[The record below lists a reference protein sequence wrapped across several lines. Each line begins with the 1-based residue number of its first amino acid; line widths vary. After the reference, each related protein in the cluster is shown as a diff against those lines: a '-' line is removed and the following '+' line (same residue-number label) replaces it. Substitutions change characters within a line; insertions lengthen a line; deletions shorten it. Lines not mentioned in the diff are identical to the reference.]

1 MHFQKLRLSGFKS
14 FVEPVEF
21 RIEAGLTGVV
31 GPNGCGKSNLLE
43 ALRWVMGANSAKA
56 MRADGMDDVI
66 FGGSGARPARN
77 HAEVSLQIDNADRTA
92 PPRFNDNAV
101 LEVTRRITRGSG
113 SVYRING
120 TETRAKDVQLLFA
133 DASTGANSPSLVR
146 QGQISELIGAKP
158 SNRRRILE
166 EAAGVSGLHA
176 RRHEA
181 SLRLN
186 AAEANLARLDDVAQE
201 IEGGLN
207 RLKRDARQADKY
219 KRLSAEIRT
228 LQGAALYAR
237 WAEAR
242 TALTA
247 AEREQALAAQAVELT
262 ARAAAEASEA
272 ALTAAHA
279 LEPLRQE
286 TLVAAAVLQR
296 LAVERDRLERDAEQ
310 AQAQA
315 ARLTADLQRN
325 ADDQAR
331 EGQMASDAGAAL
343 ERLALDLA
351 EVERAI
357 ASAPTRL
364 PSLEKTHAAAR
375 AERAAAEAQ
384 MERIAGEAAAQA
396 ARRQAVQAAARA
408 TKDQAER
415 AHAAAMTRAAE
426 AKLRRD
432 RTQQA
437 ITAARTERASLPDVG
452 PDAARAQHALADA
465 SAALAAAREALE
477 QAEADR
483 TAALAAEVA
492 ARDAARRLDDDLR
505 RLKSEADGLT
515 QLTASTG
522 AAKTPYRSALDQI
535 ALEPGYEAAVA
546 AAFGEDLDAALDAK
560 LGQTPPARDE
570 SAFWAHDFWAGG
582 RAMIPIWPEG
592 ATPLSAF
599 VAAPEALAGRL
610 AMTALVEAADGARLQ
625 RDLPVGA
632 RLVSKAGDLW
642 RWDGFTARAGAP
654 RPAAKRL
661 AQKAR
666 LAELAAKI
674 AALAP
679 DAQAAL
685 AAHRA
690 AEAKVRQAD
699 EIARSARK
707 RPETAERAAAAA
719 RETVER
725 VARELNRIE
734 VRAQSLDD
742 SLTRLDAEA
751 QEAEA
756 AWTRAY
762 TDAQATEAAVR
773 QALDAA
779 AAPEEDAAE
788 AAEAAAVLM
797 RGRQA
802 LATARDAETRARAAL
817 DAEVR
822 AVDGRLRRREGLTR
836 DQEGWRKRSA
846 AASARLDA
854 LEAERSLIAAALAD
868 ARTRP
873 AALAEQLDRFLSSF
887 ATAQTRQTQAVDAL
901 KAAEKIAGDHDR
913 AARAADQAASE
924 AREERAAVSA
934 RLEGA
939 AARLTAA
946 ADAVR
951 ETTTLEPEALAARI
965 AQEAVAI
972 PSDPAA
978 VEGHLRALERE
989 REALGPVNLRAEEEL
1004 TERSGRLQTLLS
1016 ERADLAGAIAK
1027 LRDGVDALNA
1037 ERRERLLA
1045 AFTVI
1050 NTSFKSLFETLFEGG
1065 EADLRLAE
1073 SDDPLEAGL
1082 EIYACPPGK
1091 RLAALSLMSGGE
1103 QALTATALILAVFLS
1118 NPAPVCVLDE
1128 VDAPLDDANVDRF
1141 CRLLD
1146 EMRRRTDTRFIAIT
1160 HNPVTMS
1167 RMDRLYGV
1175 TMAERGVSQL
1185 VSVDLRQASAMVE
1198 G

>member
-1 MHFQKLRLSGFKS
+1 LHFQRLRLSGFKS

-56 MRADGMDDVI
+56 MRAEGMDDVI
-66 FGGSGARPARN
+66 FGGSSARPARN

-92 PPRFNDNAV
+92 PPRFNDHAV

-120 TETRAKDVQLLFA
+120 AETRAKDVQLLFA

-186 AAEANLARLDDVAQE
+186 AAEANLARLDDVVQE
-201 IEGGLN
+201 IESGVN

-219 KRLSAEIRT
+219 RRLSADIRT
-228 LQGAALYAR
+228 LQAAALQAR
-237 WAEAR
+237 WAEAKA
-242 TALTA
+242 ALTA
-247 AEREQALAAQAVELT
+247 AEDEDALAAQAVETT
-262 ARAAAEASEA
+262 ARAATRAAEA
-272 ALTAAHA
+272 ALTAAEA
-279 LEPLRQE
+279 LEPLRAE

-310 AQAQA
+310 AQAEA
-315 ARLTADLQRN
+315 ARLAADLKRN

-331 EGQMASDAGAAL
+331 EGQMASDADAAL
-343 ERLALDLA
+343 QRLAQDLA
-351 EVERAI
+351 EVERAV
-357 ASAPTRL
+357 ASAPRRL
-364 PSLEKTHAAAR
+364 PALEHTYTSAE

-384 MERIAGEAAAQA
+384 MERIAGEAASQA
-396 ARRQAVQAAARA
+396 ARRQAAQAAARA
-408 TKDQAER
+408 AVEQAAR
-415 AHAAAMTRAAE
+415 AQGQAATRAAE
-426 AKLRRD
+426 ATQRRD
-432 RTQQA
+432 RLRQA
-437 ITAARTERASLPDVG
+437 IEAARAERASLPDAG
-452 PDAARAQHALADA
+452 PEAANAAQSLDAGLAT
-465 SAALAAAREALE
+465 LAAARQALE
-477 QAEADR
+477 RAEGDRAAARSAEA
-483 TAALAAEVA
+483 A
-492 ARDAARRLDDDLR
+492 ARDAARCLDDDLR
-505 RLKSEADGLT
+505 RRKSEADGLT
-515 QLTASTG
+515 QLTASTAG
-522 AAKTPYRSALDQI
+522 AKRAYAPALDQI
-535 ALEPGYEAAVA
+535 TPEPGYEIAVA
-546 AAFGEDLDAALDAK
+546 AAFGEDLDAALDTRSGVDA
-560 LGQTPPARDE
+560 P
-570 SAFWAHDFWAGG
+570 AFWAPEFWADG
-582 RAMIPIWPEG
+582 RAALPAWPPG
-592 ATPLSAF
+592 ATPLATF
-599 VAAPEALAGRL
+599 VAAPEPLAGRL
-610 AMTALVEAADGARLQ
+610 AMTALVDAADGARLQ
-625 RDLPVGA
+625 PTLPIGA

-642 RWDGFTARAGAP
+642 RWDGYTERAGAP
-654 RPAAKRL
+654 RAAAKRL

-666 LAELAAKI
+666 LAELAAEI
-674 AALAP
+674 TALHP
-679 DAQAAL
+679 EAQAAL
-685 AAHRA
+685 DAHRA
-690 AEAKVRQAD
+690 AEVRVRQAD
-699 EIARSARK
+699 EAVRAARAGA
-707 RPETAERAAAAA
+707 EAAERAVAVARDKVERFA
-719 RETVER
+719 RERTR
-725 VARELNRIE
+725 VE
-734 VRAQSLDD
+734 VRAQALDESLK
-742 SLTRLDAEA
+742 RLGDEAADAETVWTKA
-751 QEAEA
+751 QA
-756 AWTRAY
+756 
-762 TDAQATEAAVR
+762 DAQAAQAAAQQAR
-773 QALDAA
+773 QAATAPDDEDGAA
-779 AAPEEDAAE
+779 AASAALL
-788 AAEAAAVLM
+788 A

-802 LATARDAETRARAAL
+802 LATARDAEARARAAL

-822 AVDGRLRRREGLTR
+822 AVEGRLRRREGLSR
-836 DQEGWRKRSA
+836 DQAGWRQRA
-846 AASARLDA
+846 AAAAARLDA
-854 LEAERSLIAAALAD
+854 LEAERSAIAQALAAARQRPAELAD
-868 ARTRP
+868 
-873 AALAEQLDRFLSSF
+873 QLDRFLSGF
-887 ATAQTRQTQAVDAL
+887 ETAQTRQARSVEAL
-901 KAAEKIAGDHDR
+901 RAAEAIAGEHDR
-913 AARAADQAASE
+913 SARQADQAASKARE
-924 AREERAAVSA
+924 ARAAILA

-939 AARLTAA
+939 QLRLLAA
-946 ADAVR
+946 ADGVQQA
-951 ETTTLEPEALAARI
+951 TGLAPDALAARLS
-965 AQEAVAI
+965 AEAVAI

-989 REALGPVNLRAEEEL
+989 REALGAVNLRADEEL
-1004 TERSGRLQTLLS
+1004 ADRSGRLQTLLS

-1037 ERRERLLA
+1037 EGRERLLA

-1146 EMRRRTDTRFIAIT
+1146 EMRRRTDTRFVAIT

>member
-21 RIEAGLTGVV
+21 RIEAGLTGIV

-92 PPRFNDNAV
+92 PPRFNDHAV

-120 TETRAKDVQLLFA
+120 AETRAKDVQLLFA

-201 IEGGLN
+201 IESGLN

-228 LQGAALYAR
+228 LQSAALYAR
-237 WAEAR
+237 WAEA
-242 TALTA
+242 TAGMATA
-247 AEREQALAAQAVELT
+247 EGDLAQAALAVEQT
-262 ARAAAEASEA
+262 ARAAAQASEA
-272 ALTAAHA
+272 ALTAAQA
-279 LEPLRQE
+279 LDPLRQE

-310 AQAQA
+310 AQAEA
-315 ARLTADLQRN
+315 TRLGADLKRN

-331 EGQMASDAGAAL
+331 EGQMASDAGGAL
-343 ERLALDLA
+343 ERLAFDMA

-357 ASAPTRL
+357 ASAPGRL
-364 PSLEKTHAAAR
+364 PALEQTYAAAQ

-396 ARRQAVQAAARA
+396 ARRQAALAAARA
-408 TKDQAER
+408 ARDQAER
-415 AHAAAMTRAAE
+415 ALADALTRAAD
-426 AKLRRD
+426 AKQRRD

-437 ITAARTERASLPDVG
+437 MQAARAERASLSDPG
-452 PDAARAQHALADA
+452 PDLARAEQALSQAL
-465 SAALAAAREALE
+465 SALAAARQALE
-477 QAEADR
+477 RAEAER
-483 TAALAAEVA
+483 AAALAAEVS
-492 ARDAARRLDDDLR
+492 ARDAARRLDDELR
-505 RLKSEADGLT
+505 RLKSEADGLI
-515 QLTASTG
+515 QLTAPAATG
-522 AAKTPYRSALDQI
+522 KTPYRAALDQVTPQ
-535 ALEPGYEAAVA
+535 PGYEAAVA
-546 AAFGEDLDAALDAK
+546 AAFGEDLDAALDPK
-560 LGQTPPARDE
+560 LGPTAP
-570 SAFWAHDFWAGG
+570 AFWAPEFWAGG
-582 RAMIPIWPEG
+582 QAALPVWPNG
-592 ATPLSAF
+592 ATPLAAF
-599 VAAPEALAGRL
+599 VAAPEPLAGRL
-610 AMTALVEAADGARLQ
+610 AMTALVEAADGASLQ
-625 RDLPVGA
+625 SDLPIGA

-642 RWDGFTARAGAP
+642 RWDGYTERAGAP

-666 LAELAAKI
+666 LAELTAKI

-679 DAQAAL
+679 DVQAAL
-685 AAHRA
+685 GAHRA
-690 AEAKVRQAD
+690 AEAKARQTDEAVRA
-699 EIARSARK
+699 ARK
-707 RPETAERAAAAA
+707 LPEAAERAVATA

-725 VARELNRIE
+725 LARERTRIE
-734 VRAQSLDD
+734 VRAQALDEG
-742 SLTRLDAEA
+742 LTRLGDDAT
-751 QEAEA
+751 EAEA
-756 AWTRAY
+756 VWTRASV
-762 TDAQATEAAVR
+762 DADAARAAVQ
-773 QALDAA
+773 QAQNDATAPDGDAADAA
-779 AAPEEDAAE
+779 ASAA
-788 AAEAAAVLM
+788 LM
-797 RGRQA
+797 TRGRQG

-822 AVDGRLRRREGLTR
+822 AADGRLRRREGLAR
-836 DQEGWRKRSA
+836 DQEGWRKRALA
-846 AASARLDA
+846 AAARLDV
-854 LEAERSLIAAALAD
+854 LEAERSAISAALAA

-873 AALAEQLDRFLSSF
+873 AELAEQLERFLSSF
-887 ATAQTRQTQAVDAL
+887 NAAQTRQTQGVDAL
-901 KAAEKIAGDHDR
+901 KAAETIAGDRDR
-913 AARAADQAASE
+913 AARAAEAAASQ

-934 RLEGA
+934 RLEA
-939 AARLTAA
+939 AEARLVAA

-951 ETTTLEPEALAARI
+951 ETTRLEPEALAARI
-965 AQEAVAI
+965 AEEAVAI

-989 REALGPVNLRAEEEL
+989 RDALGAVNLRAEEEL
-1004 TERSGRLQTLLS
+1004 TDRSGRLQTLLA

-1037 ERRERLLA
+1037 EGRERLLA

-1198 G
+1198 A

>member
-21 RIEAGLTGVV
+21 RIEAGLTGIV

-56 MRADGMDDVI
+56 MRAEGMDDVI

-92 PPRFNDNAV
+92 PPRFNDHAV

-120 TETRAKDVQLLFA
+120 AETRAKDVQLLFA

-186 AAEANLARLDDVAQE
+186 AAEANLARLDDVVQE
-201 IEGGLN
+201 IESGLN

-242 TALTA
+242 TALMA
-247 AEREQALAAQAVELT
+247 AEHDQALAGQAVEQT
-262 ARAAAEASEA
+262 ARVAAQASEA
-272 ALTAAHA
+272 ALTAAQA
-279 LEPLRQE
+279 LDPLRQE

-296 LAVERDRLERDAEQ
+296 LAIERDRLERDAEQ
-310 AQAQA
+310 AQAEA
-315 ARLTADLQRN
+315 ARLAADLKRN
-325 ADDQAR
+325 AGDQNR

-357 ASAPTRL
+357 ASAPSRL
-364 PSLEKTHAAAR
+364 PALERTYAASQ
-375 AERAAAEAQ
+375 AERAAAEAK
-384 MERIAGEAAAQA
+384 MEQIAGEAAAQV
-396 ARRQAVQAAARA
+396 ARRQAAQAASRA
-408 TKDQAER
+408 MQDQAER
-415 AHAAAMTRAAE
+415 ASTAALARAAD

-432 RTQQA
+432 RSLQA
-437 ITAARTERASLPDVG
+437 LE
-452 PDAARAQHALADA
+452 AARAERVGLPDPGPEAARAEQALSHA
-465 SAALAAAREALE
+465 SGALAAARQALE
-477 QAEADR
+477 RGEAERAQ
-483 TAALAAEVA
+483 ALAAEAA
-492 ARDAARRLDDDLR
+492 ARDAARRLDDELR
-505 RLKSEADGLT
+505 RLKSEADGLK
-515 QLTASTG
+515 QLTTSSP
-522 AAKTPYRSALDQI
+522 AAKTPYRAALDQVMP
-535 ALEPGYEAAVA
+535 EPGYEAAVA
-546 AAFGEDLDAALDAK
+546 AAFGEDLDAALDPK
-560 LGQTPPARDE
+560 LGATAA
-570 SAFWAHDFWAGG
+570 AFWAPELWAGG
-582 RAMIPIWPEG
+582 RAALPAWPQG
-592 ATPLSAF
+592 ATPLAAF
-599 VAAPEALAGRL
+599 VAAPEPLAGRL
-610 AMTALVEAADGARLQ
+610 AMTALVEATDGARLQ
-625 RDLPVGA
+625 SGLPTGA

-642 RWDGFTARAGAP
+642 RWDGYTERAGAP

-666 LAELAAKI
+666 LAELTGKI
-674 AALAP
+674 TALAP
-679 DAQAAL
+679 DVQAAQN
-685 AAHRA
+685 AHRA
-690 AEAKVRQAD
+690 AEAHARQAD
-699 EIARSARK
+699 EAVRAARK
-707 RPETAERAAAAA
+707 LPETAERAVAVA
-719 RETVER
+719 RETAER
-725 VARELNRIE
+725 LARERTRIE
-734 VRAQSLDD
+734 VRAQTLDESLA
-742 SLTRLDAEA
+742 RLSD
-751 QEAEA
+751 
-756 AWTRAY
+756 
-762 TDAQATEAAVR
+762 
-773 QALDAA
+773 
-779 AAPEEDAAE
+779 E
-788 AAEAAAVLM
+788 AAEAETVWIQAAADADAARAALRQVQNEATTPNNDASEAAASATFLTQ
-797 RGRQA
+797 GRQA

-822 AVDGRLRRREGLTR
+822 AADGRLRRLEGLKR
-836 DQEGWRKRSA
+836 DQDGWRTRGA
-846 AASARLDA
+846 AAADRLEA
-854 LEAERSLIAAALAD
+854 LEAERSVIATALAA

-873 AALAEQLDRFLSSF
+873 TELAEQLDRFLSSF
-887 ATAQTRQTQAVDAL
+887 NAAQTRQTQAVDAL
-901 KAAEKIAGDHDR
+901 KAAETIAGDHDR
-913 AARAADQAASE
+913 AARAADAAASQ
-924 AREERAAVSA
+924 ARETRAAVSA

-939 AARLTAA
+939 AARLATA

-951 ETTTLEPEALAARI
+951 EATRLEPEALAARI
-965 AQEAVAI
+965 AEEAVAI

-989 REALGPVNLRAEEEL
+989 REALGAVNLRAEEEL
-1004 TERSGRLQTLLS
+1004 SDRSGRLQTLLS

-1037 ERRERLLA
+1037 EGRERLLA

-1185 VSVDLRQASAMVE
+1185 VSVDLRQASALVE
-1198 G
+1198 A

>member
-21 RIEAGLTGVV
+21 RIEAGLTGIV

-92 PPRFNDNAV
+92 PPRFNDHAV

-120 TETRAKDVQLLFA
+120 AETRAKDVQLLFA

-186 AAEANLARLDDVAQE
+186 AAEANLARLDDVVQE
-201 IEGGLN
+201 IESGLT
-207 RLKRDARQADKY
+207 RLKRDARQADRY

-237 WAEAR
+237 WAEAKGG
-242 TALTA
+242 LTS
-247 AEREQALAAQAVELT
+247 AETDLTLAVQAVEQT
-262 ARAAAEASEA
+262 ARAAAQASEA
-272 ALTAAHA
+272 ALKAVQAVD
-279 LEPLRQE
+279 PLRQE
-286 TLVAAAVLQR
+286 TMVAAAVLQR

-310 AQAQA
+310 AQAEA
-315 ARLTADLQRN
+315 ARQGADLKRN
-325 ADDQAR
+325 ADDRAR
-331 EGQMASDAGAAL
+331 ESQMASDAQAAL

-351 EVERAI
+351 DVERAI
-357 ASAPTRL
+357 ASGPGRL
-364 PSLEKTHAAAR
+364 PALEQTYTAAQ

-396 ARRQAVQAAARA
+396 ARRQAMQAAMRA
-408 TKDQAER
+408 TQDQAKS
-415 AHAAAMTRAAE
+415 AYAAALTRAAE
-426 AKLRRD
+426 TTQRRD
-432 RTQQA
+432 RLRAA
-437 ITAARTERASLPDVG
+437 IEAARAERASLPDAA
-452 PDAARAQHALADA
+452 PDAARAEQALASA
-465 SAALAAAREALE
+465 SAALTAARQALE
-477 QAEADR
+477 RAEAER
-483 TAALAAEVA
+483 TAALSAEVA
-492 ARDAARRLDDDLR
+492 ARDAGRRLDDDLR
-505 RLKSEADGLT
+505 RLKSEADGLR
-515 QLTASTG
+515 QLTASAPT
-522 AAKTPYRSALDQI
+522 AKTPYRAALDQVMPE
-535 ALEPGYEAAVA
+535 AGYEAAVA

-560 LGQTPPARDE
+560 LGCTAP
-570 SAFWAHDFWAGG
+570 AFWAAEFWAGG
-582 RAMIPIWPEG
+582 QAALPVWPRG
-592 ATPLSAF
+592 ATPLAAF

-610 AMTALVEAADGARLQ
+610 AMTALVEAADGSRLQ
-625 RDLPVGA
+625 NHLPTGA

-642 RWDGFTARAGAP
+642 RWDGYTERAGAP

-666 LAELAAKI
+666 LAELAAQI

-679 DAQAAL
+679 DVQAAL
-685 AAHRA
+685 DAHRT
-690 AEAKVRQAD
+690 AEAKARQTDEAVRA
-699 EIARSARK
+699 ARK
-707 RPETAERAAAAA
+707 LPETAERTVATA

-725 VARELNRIE
+725 LARERTRIE
-734 VRAQSLDD
+734 VRAQTLDE
-742 SLTRLDAEA
+742 SLTRLGDEAAEA
-751 QEAEA
+751 ET
-756 AWTRAY
+756 AWTRASM
-762 TDAQATEAAVR
+762 DAEAAR
-773 QALDAA
+773 AALQQANDLATA
-779 AAPEEDAAE
+779 SEGE
-788 AAEAAAVLM
+788 AAEAATSAALLT

-822 AVDGRLRRREGLTR
+822 ATDGRLRRREALSR
-836 DQEGWRKRSA
+836 DRDGWRKRA
-846 AASARLDA
+846 AAAAARLAA
-854 LEAERSLIAAALAD
+854 LEAERSAISAALAA

-873 AALAEQLDRFLSSF
+873 AELAEQLDRFLSSF
-887 ATAQTRQTQAVDAL
+887 NAAQKRQAEAVDAL
-901 KAAEKIAGDHDR
+901 KGAEAMAGDCDR
-913 AARAADQAASE
+913 AARGADAAASQARE
-924 AREERAAVSA
+924 ARAAIFA

-939 AARLTAA
+939 QARLAA
-946 ADAVR
+946 VADALR
-951 ETTTLEPEALAARI
+951 ETTQLEPEALAAQI
-965 AQEAVAI
+965 AEAAVAV

-989 REALGPVNLRAEEEL
+989 RDVLGAVNLRAEEEL

-1037 ERRERLLA
+1037 EGRERLLA
-1045 AFTVI
+1045 AFGVI
-1050 NTSFKSLFETLFEGG
+1050 NASFKSLFETLFEGG

-1198 G
+1198 A

>member
-21 RIEAGLTGVV
+21 RIEAGLTGIV

-92 PPRFNDNAV
+92 PPRFNDHAV

-120 TETRAKDVQLLFA
+120 AETRAKDVQLLFA

-166 EAAGVSGLHA
+166 EAAGVSGLNA

-201 IEGGLN
+201 IESGLN

-237 WAEAR
+237 WAEAS
-242 TALTA
+242 AGLAA
-247 AEREQALAAQAVELT
+247 AERDLALAAQAVEQT
-262 ARAAAEASEA
+262 ARAAAQASEA
-272 ALTAAHA
+272 ALTAAQA
-279 LEPLRQE
+279 LQPLRQE
-286 TLVAAAVLQR
+286 TMVAAAVLQR

-310 AQAQA
+310 AQAEA
-315 ARLTADLQRN
+315 ARLGADLKRN

-331 EGQMASDAGAAL
+331 EAQMASDAGAAL
-343 ERLALDLA
+343 ERLSADLA

-357 ASAPTRL
+357 ASAPGRL
-364 PSLEKTHAAAR
+364 PALERTFAAAQAERAGAEAQMEQIAGEAAAEAARRQAAQAAIRATLDQAERAYATALTRAAEAKQRRDRTLQAMEAAR
-375 AERAAAEAQ
+375 AERA
-384 MERIAGEAAAQA
+384 G
-396 ARRQAVQAAARA
+396 
-408 TKDQAER
+408 
-415 AHAAAMTRAAE
+415 
-426 AKLRRD
+426 
-432 RTQQA
+432 
-437 ITAARTERASLPDVG
+437 LPDAG
-452 PDAARAQHALADA
+452 LDAARAEQT
-465 SAALAAAREALE
+465 LAAASTALTAARQALE
-477 QAEADR
+477 RAEAER
-483 TAALAAEVA
+483 AQALSAEAA
-492 ARDAARRLDDDLR
+492 ARDAARRLDDELR
-505 RLKSEADGLT
+505 RLKSEADGLK
-515 QLTASTG
+515 QLTASSA
-522 AAKTPYRSALDQI
+522 AAKTPYRAALDQI
-535 ALEPGYEAAVA
+535 AAQPGYEAAVA
-546 AAFGEDLDAALDAK
+546 AAFGEDLDAALDPK
-560 LGQTPPARDE
+560 LGPTAP
-570 SAFWAHDFWAGG
+570 AFWAPEFWAGG
-582 RAMIPIWPEG
+582 RAGLPAWPAG
-592 ATPLSAF
+592 ATPLAAF
-599 VAAPEALAGRL
+599 VAGPEALAGRL
-610 AMTALVEAADGARLQ
+610 AMTALVQAADGARLQ
-625 RDLPVGA
+625 ADLPIGA

-642 RWDGFTARAGAP
+642 RWDGYTERAGAP

-666 LAELAAKI
+666 LAELVTKI

-679 DAQAAL
+679 EVQAAL
-685 AAHRA
+685 DAHRA
-690 AEAKVRQAD
+690 TELQARQTDEAIRA
-699 EIARSARK
+699 ARK
-707 RPETAERAAAAA
+707 LPENAERAVAAA

-725 VARELNRIE
+725 LARERARLE
-734 VRAQSLDD
+734 VRAQTLDE
-742 SLTRLDAEA
+742 SLTRLGDEAAEA
-751 QEAEA
+751 ET
-756 AWTRAY
+756 AWTR
-762 TDAQATEAAVR
+762 TSLEAQAAQAAVQ
-773 QALDAA
+773 QAKDAA
-779 AAPEEDAAE
+779 ATPDSDAAE
-788 AAEAAAVLM
+788 AAASAALLT

-822 AVDGRLRRREGLTR
+822 ATDGRLRRREGLIR
-836 DQEGWRKRSA
+836 DQEGWSKRA
-846 AASARLDA
+846 AAAAARLDR
-854 LEAERSLIAAALAD
+854 LEAERSGIAEALAA

-873 AALAEQLDRFLSSF
+873 SELAEHLDRFLSSF
-887 ATAQTRQTQAVDAL
+887 NGAQTRQTEAVDAL
-901 KAAEKIAGDHDR
+901 KAAETIAGDRDR
-913 AARAADQAASE
+913 AARGAETAASQ
-924 AREERAAVSA
+924 AREERAAVAA
-934 RLEGA
+934 RLEA
-939 AARLTAA
+939 AEARLAA
-946 ADAVR
+946 TADAVR
-951 ETTTLEPEALAARI
+951 EATRLEPEVLAARI
-965 AQEAVAI
+965 AEEAVAI

-989 REALGPVNLRAEEEL
+989 REALGAVNLRAEEEL
-1004 TERSGRLQTLLS
+1004 TDRSGRLQTLLA

-1037 ERRERLLA
+1037 EGRERLLA

-1091 RLAALSLMSGGE
+1091 RLAGLSLMSGGE

-1185 VSVDLRQASAMVE
+1185 VSVDLRQAASMVE
-1198 G
+1198 A

>member
-21 RIEAGLTGVV
+21 RIEAGLTGIV

-92 PPRFNDNAV
+92 PPRFNDHAV

-120 TETRAKDVQLLFA
+120 AETRAKDVQLLFA

-201 IEGGLN
+201 IESGLN

-237 WAEAR
+237 WAEAKAGLT
-242 TALTA
+242 TAEHDL
-247 AEREQALAAQAVELT
+247 ALAAQAVEQT
-262 ARAAAEASEA
+262 ARAAAQAREAT
-272 ALTAAHA
+272 LTATQA

-286 TLVAAAVLQR
+286 TMVAAAVLQR
-296 LAVERDRLERDAEQ
+296 LVIERDRLERDAEQ
-310 AQAQA
+310 AQAEA
-315 ARLTADLQRN
+315 ARLVADLKRN

-351 EVERAI
+351 EVERAM
-357 ASAPTRL
+357 ASAPSRL
-364 PSLEKTHAAAR
+364 PALERTHIAAQ

-384 MERIAGEAAAQA
+384 MEQIAGEAAGQA
-396 ARRQAVQAAARA
+396 ARRQAAQAAIRA
-408 TKDQAER
+408 TLDQAER
-415 AHAAAMTRAAE
+415 AQAAALTRMAE
-426 AKLRRD
+426 ATLRRD

-437 ITAARTERASLPDVG
+437 MQTARAERAGLPDAG
-452 PDAARAQHALADA
+452 PDVARAEHVLSQA
-465 SAALAAAREALE
+465 SNALAAARQALE
-477 QAEADR
+477 RAEADR
-483 TAALAAEVA
+483 AAALSAEVVAREA
-492 ARDAARRLDDDLR
+492 ARQLDDELR
-505 RLKSEADGLT
+505 RLKSEADGLK
-515 QLTASTG
+515 QLTASPA
-522 AAKTPYRSALDQI
+522 AAKTPYRAALDQVMP
-535 ALEPGYEAAVA
+535 EPGYEAAVA
-546 AAFGEDLDAALDAK
+546 AAFGEDLDAALDPK
-560 LGQTPPARDE
+560 LGPTAP
-570 SAFWAHDFWAGG
+570 AFWAPDFWSGG
-582 RAMIPIWPEG
+582 QAALPVWPEG
-592 ATPLSAF
+592 ATPLATF

-625 RDLPVGA
+625 SRLPMGA
-632 RLVSKAGDLW
+632 RLVSKAGGLW
-642 RWDGFTARAGAP
+642 RWDGYTERAGAP

-666 LAELAAKI
+666 LADLTAKI

-679 DAQAAL
+679 DVESAL
-685 AAHRA
+685 DVHRA
-690 AEAKVRQAD
+690 AETRARQAD
-699 EIARSARK
+699 EAVRAARK
-707 RPETAERAAAAA
+707 LPETSERAVAAA
-719 RETVER
+719 RETMER
-725 VARELNRIE
+725 LARERTRIE
-734 VRAQSLDD
+734 VRAQTLDE
-742 SLTRLDAEA
+742 SLTRLGDEAAEA
-751 QEAEA
+751 EAGWTRTSLEAEA
-756 AWTRAY
+756 ARMAL
-762 TDAQATEAAVR
+762 QAAKEKAV
-773 QALDAA
+773 
-779 AAPEEDAAE
+779 APDGDAAE
-788 AAEAAAVLM
+788 AAASGARLTQ
-797 RGRQA
+797 GRQA

-822 AVDGRLRRREGLTR
+822 AADGRLRRREGLTR
-836 DQEGWRKRSA
+836 DQEGWRKRASA
-846 AASARLDA
+846 AMARLEA
-854 LEAERSLIAAALAD
+854 LEAERSAISTALAA

-873 AALAEQLDRFLSSF
+873 AELAEQLDRFLSSF
-887 ATAQTRQTQAVDAL
+887 NAAQTRQTEGVEAL
-901 KAAEKIAGDHDR
+901 KAAETIAGDHDR
-913 AARAADQAASE
+913 AARAADAAASQ
-924 AREERAAVSA
+924 AREARAAVSA
-934 RLEGA
+934 RLEA
-939 AARLTAA
+939 AQARLVAA

-951 ETTTLEPEALAARI
+951 ETTQLEPEALAARV
-965 AQEAVAI
+965 AAEAVAV

-989 REALGPVNLRAEEEL
+989 REALGAVNLRAEEEL
-1004 TERSGRLQTLLS
+1004 ADRSGRLQTLLA

-1037 ERRERLLA
+1037 EGRERLLA

-1198 G
+1198 A

>member
-21 RIEAGLTGVV
+21 RIEAGLTGIV

-56 MRADGMDDVI
+56 MRAEGMDDVI

-92 PPRFNDNAV
+92 PPRFNDHAV
-101 LEVTRRITRGSG
+101 LEVTRKITRGSG

-120 TETRAKDVQLLFA
+120 AETRAKDVQLLFA

-201 IEGGLN
+201 IESGLN

-242 TALTA
+242 TGLEA
-247 AEREQALAAQAVELT
+247 AEQDQALAAQAVEQT
-262 ARAAAEASEA
+262 ARAAAQASEA
-272 ALTAAHA
+272 ALTAAQA
-279 LEPLRQE
+279 LDPLRQE

-315 ARLTADLQRN
+315 ARLGADLKRN
-325 ADDQAR
+325 ADDQDR
-331 EGQMASDAGAAL
+331 EGQMAGDAATAL
-343 ERLALDLA
+343 ERLAADLA

-357 ASAPTRL
+357 ASAPGRL
-364 PSLEKTHAAAR
+364 PSLQQTYAAAQ

-384 MERIAGEAAAQA
+384 MEQIAGEAAAQA
-396 ARRQAVQAAARA
+396 ARRQAAQAAIRA
-408 TKDQAER
+408 TQDQAER
-415 AHAAAMTRAAE
+415 AHTAATTRAAE
-426 AKLRRD
+426 VKLRRD
-432 RTQQA
+432 RIQQA
-437 ITAARTERASLPDVG
+437 MQAARAERAGLPDGG
-452 PDAARAQHALADA
+452 PDAARAAQVQADA
-465 SAALAAAREALE
+465 LAALAAARQALE
-477 QAEADR
+477 RAEAER
-483 TAALAAEVA
+483 TAALSAEIA

-515 QLTASTG
+515 QLTASSAT
-522 AAKTPYRSALDQI
+522 AKTPYRAALDQV
-535 ALEPGYEAAVA
+535 APEHGYEAAVA

-560 LGQTPPARDE
+560 LGPTAP
-570 SAFWAHDFWAGG
+570 AFWAPEFWAGG
-582 RAMIPIWPEG
+582 QAALPTWPQGAM
-592 ATPLSAF
+592 PLAAF
-599 VAAPEALAGRL
+599 VSAPEPLAGRL

-625 RDLPVGA
+625 SALPIGA
-632 RLVSKAGDLW
+632 RLVSRAGDLW
-642 RWDGFTARAGAP
+642 RWDGYTERAGAP

-666 LAELAAKI
+666 LAELTAKI
-674 AALAP
+674 QALAP
-679 DAQAAL
+679 DAQAAVE
-685 AAHRA
+685 AHRA
-690 AEAKVRQAD
+690 AEVQARRTDEAVRA
-699 EIARSARK
+699 ARK
-707 RPETAERAAAAA
+707 LPEAAERAVGTA

-725 VARELNRIE
+725 LARERARIE
-734 VRAQSLDD
+734 VRAQTLDESLV
-742 SLTRLDAEA
+742 RLGDEA
-751 QEAEA
+751 AEAEA
-756 AWTRAY
+756 LWTKAEQEAR
-762 TDAQATEAAVR
+762 ATEAAVG
-773 QALDAA
+773 QAQSAA
-779 AAPEEDAAE
+779 AAPEGDA
-788 AAEAAAVLM
+788 AAEAAAAALLM

-802 LATARDAETRARAAL
+802 LATAREAETRARAAL

-822 AVDGRLRRREGLTR
+822 AVDGRLRRREGLGR
-836 DQEGWRKRSA
+836 DQDSWRKRA
-846 AASARLDA
+846 AAATARLEA
-854 LEAERSLIAAALAD
+854 LEAERSVISDALAAA
-868 ARTRP
+868 RMRP
-873 AALAEQLDRFLSSF
+873 AELAEQLDRFLSSF
-887 ATAQTRQTQAVDAL
+887 NAAQTRQTQAVDAL
-901 KAAEKIAGDHDR
+901 KAAETLAGDHDR
-913 AARAADQAASE
+913 TARLADQTASQ
-924 AREERAAVSA
+924 AREARAAVSA
-934 RLEGA
+934 RREA
-939 AARLTAA
+939 AEARLTAA

-951 ETTTLEPEALAARI
+951 EATRLEPEALAARI
-965 AQEAVAI
+965 AEDAVAI

-989 REALGPVNLRAEEEL
+989 REALGAVNLRAEEEL
-1004 TERSGRLQTLLS
+1004 AERSGRLQTLLS

-1027 LRDGVDALNA
+1027 LRDAVDALNA
-1037 ERRERLLA
+1037 EGRERLLA
-1045 AFTVI
+1045 AFSVI
-1050 NTSFKSLFETLFEGG
+1050 NTSFKSLFETLFNGG

-1082 EIYACPPGK
+1082 EIFACPPGK

-1185 VSVDLRQASAMVE
+1185 VSVDLRQASALVE

>member
-1 MHFQKLRLSGFKS
+1 LHFQKLRLSGFKS

-56 MRADGMDDVI
+56 MRAEGMDDVI

-92 PPRFNDNAV
+92 PPRFNDHAV

-201 IEGGLN
+201 IESGLN

-237 WAEAR
+237 WAEAK
-242 TALTA
+242 AGLSA
-247 AEREQALAAQAVELT
+247 AEGDLTLAAQAVEQT
-262 ARAAAEASEA
+262 ARAAAQASEA
-272 ALTAAHA
+272 ALTAAQA

-310 AQAQA
+310 AQAEA
-315 ARLTADLQRN
+315 ARLGADLKRN

-357 ASAPTRL
+357 ASAPGRL
-364 PSLEKTHAAAR
+364 PALEKTYTAAQ
-375 AERAAAEAQ
+375 AERAAAETQ
-384 MERIAGEAAAQA
+384 MEQIAGEAAAQA
-396 ARRQAVQAAARA
+396 ARRQAAQAAARA
-408 TKDQAER
+408 TQDQAAR
-415 AHAAAMTRAAE
+415 AHAAAQTQASD
-426 AKLRRD
+426 AKQRRD
-432 RTQQA
+432 RLQQA
-437 ITAARTERASLPDVG
+437 IQAARAERAALPDAG
-452 PDAARAQHALADA
+452 PDAARAEQALAQA
-465 SAALAAAREALE
+465 LAALAAARQALE
-477 QAEADR
+477 RAEAER
-483 TAALAAEVA
+483 SAALSAEVA

-515 QLTASTG
+515 QLTASSP
-522 AAKTPYRSALDQI
+522 AATKAAYPSALDQI
-535 ALEPGYEAAVA
+535 APEPGYEAAVA

-560 LGQTPPARDE
+560 LGPTAP
-570 SAFWAHDFWAGG
+570 AFWAAEFWAGG
-582 RAMIPIWPEG
+582 RAALPVWPEG
-592 ATPLSAF
+592 ATPLAAF
-599 VAAPEALAGRL
+599 VAAPEPLAGRL
-610 AMTALVEAADGARLQ
+610 AMTAVVEAADGARLQ
-625 RDLPVGA
+625 ANLPIGA

-642 RWDGFTARAGAP
+642 RWDGYTERAGAP

-666 LAELAAKI
+666 LADLAAQI
-674 AALAP
+674 TALGPNAKGAV
-679 DAQAAL
+679 D
-685 AAHRA
+685 AHRA
-690 AEAKVRQAD
+690 AEAKARQTDDAVRA
-699 EIARSARK
+699 ARK
-707 RPETAERAAAAA
+707 LPEAAERAVGAA

-725 VARELNRIE
+725 LARERARIE
-734 VRAQSLDD
+734 VRAQTLDESLA
-742 SLTRLDAEA
+742 RLGDEAAEA
-751 QEAEA
+751 ETV
-756 AWTRAY
+756 WTRASLNADAARAALQRAQ
-762 TDAQATEAAVR
+762 TDAT
-773 QALDAA
+773 
-779 AAPEEDAAE
+779 APDSDAAE
-788 AAEAAAVLM
+788 ATASAALLT

-802 LATARDAETRARAAL
+802 LATARDSETRARAAL

-822 AVDGRLRRREGLTR
+822 AADGRLRRREGLTR
-836 DQEGWRKRSA
+836 DQDSWRKRA
-846 AASARLDA
+846 AAAAARLDA
-854 LEAERSLIAAALAD
+854 LEAERGKISQALDA

-873 AALAEQLDRFLSSF
+873 VELAEQLEHFLSSF
-887 ATAQTRQTQAVDAL
+887 NAAQRRQTEGIDAL
-901 KAAEKIAGDHDR
+901 KAAEAVAGDHDR
-913 AARAADQAASE
+913 AARAADAAASQ
-924 AREERAAVSA
+924 AREARAAVSA
-934 RLEGA
+934 RLEA
-939 AARLTAA
+939 AQGRLADAA
-946 ADAVR
+946 EAVR
-951 ETTTLEPEALAARI
+951 EATRLEPEALAARI
-965 AQEAVAI
+965 AEEAVAI

-989 REALGPVNLRAEEEL
+989 REALGAVNLRAEEEL

-1037 ERRERLLA
+1037 EGRERLLA

-1050 NTSFKSLFETLFEGG
+1050 NTSFKGLFETLFEGG

>member
-1 MHFQKLRLSGFKS
+1 MHFQRLRLSGFKS

-66 FGGSGARPARN
+66 FGGTSARPARN

-92 PPRFNDNAV
+92 PPRFNDHAV

-120 TETRAKDVQLLFA
+120 AETRAKDVQLLFA

-186 AAEANLARLDDVAQE
+186 AAEANLARLDDVVQE
-201 IEGGLN
+201 IESGVN

-219 KRLSAEIRT
+219 KRLSADIRT
-228 LQGAALYAR
+228 LQAAALHAR
-237 WAEAR
+237 WTETRA
-242 TALTA
+242 ALTA
-247 AEREQALAAQAVELT
+247 AEDEDAGAAQAVEAT
-262 ARAAAEASEA
+262 ARAAARAAEA
-272 ALTAAHA
+272 ALTAAEA
-279 LEPLRQE
+279 LEPLRAE

-310 AQAQA
+310 AQAEA
-315 ARLTADLQRN
+315 ARLAGDLKRN

-331 EGQMASDAGAAL
+331 EGQMASDADAAL
-343 ERLALDLA
+343 ERLADDLA
-351 EVERAI
+351 EVERAV
-357 ASAPTRL
+357 ASAPRRL
-364 PSLEKTHAAAR
+364 PALEHTYTSAQ

-384 MERIAGEAAAQA
+384 MERIAGEAASQA
-396 ARRQAVQAAARA
+396 ARRQAAQAAARA
-408 TKDQAER
+408 QIDQAAR
-415 AHAAAMTRAAE
+415 AHSQAATRAAE
-426 AKLRRD
+426 ATQRRD
-432 RTQQA
+432 RLRQA
-437 ITAARTERASLPDVG
+437 IEAARAERASLPDAG
-452 PDAARAQHALADA
+452 PDAAGAAQALDAALAT
-465 SAALAAAREALE
+465 LAAARRALE
-477 QAEADR
+477 RAEADR
-483 TAALAAEVA
+483 AAARSAEAA

-505 RLKSEADGLT
+505 RRKSEADGLA
-515 QLTASTG
+515 QLTASTS
-522 AAKTPYRSALDQI
+522 AARRAYTSALDQI
-535 ALEPGYEAAVA
+535 TPEPGYEVAVA
-546 AAFGEDLDAALDAK
+546 AAFGEDLDAALDPRWVDPK
-560 LGQTPPARDE
+560 LRSDAP
-570 SAFWAHDFWAGG
+570 AFWAPELWADG
-582 RAMIPIWPEG
+582 RATLPTWPLG
-592 ATPLSAF
+592 ATPLATF
-599 VAAPEALAGRL
+599 VAAPEPLAGRL
-610 AMTALVEAADGARLQ
+610 AMTAVVEAADGARLQ
-625 RDLPVGA
+625 PTLPIGA

-642 RWDGFTARAGAP
+642 RWDGYTERAGAP
-654 RPAAKRL
+654 RAAAKRL

-666 LAELAAKI
+666 LAELAAEI
-674 AALAP
+674 AGLLP
-679 DAQAAL
+679 DAQAAVD
-685 AAHRA
+685 AHRA
-690 AEAKVRQAD
+690 AEAKARQAD
-699 EIARSARK
+699 DAVRAAARS
-707 RPETAERAAAAA
+707 PETAERAVAAA
-719 RETVER
+719 RDTVER
-725 VARELNRIE
+725 LARDRARVE
-734 VRAQSLDD
+734 VRAQALDESLK
-742 SLTRLDAEA
+742 RLSDEAAEA
-751 QEAEA
+751 ET
-756 AWTRAY
+756 AWTRARVD
-762 TDAQATEAAVR
+762 TQAAEAAVR
-773 QALDAA
+773 QARSEATAPDDDSAA
-779 AAPEEDAAE
+779 AASAA
-788 AAEAAAVLM
+788 LLT

-802 LATARDAETRARAAL
+802 LATARDAEARARAAL

-822 AVDGRLRRREGLTR
+822 AVEGRLRRREGLSR
-836 DQEGWRKRSA
+836 DQAGWRQRA
-846 AASARLDA
+846 AAAAARLEA
-854 LEAERSLIAAALAD
+854 LEAERSAIAEALAAA
-868 ARTRP
+868 RQRP
-873 AALAEQLDRFLSSF
+873 AALADQLDRFLSSF
-887 ATAQTRQTQAVDAL
+887 ETAQTRQARSVEAL
-901 KAAEKIAGDHDR
+901 RAAEAIAGEHDR
-913 AARAADQAASE
+913 SARQADQAASKARE
-924 AREERAAVSA
+924 ARAAILA
-934 RLEGA
+934 RLEA
-939 AARLTAA
+939 AQLRLLAA

-951 ETTTLEPEALAARI
+951 QATGLAPEALAARLS
-965 AQEAVAI
+965 AEAVAI

-989 REALGPVNLRAEEEL
+989 REALGAVNLRADEEL
-1004 TERSGRLQTLLS
+1004 ADRSGRLQTLLS

-1037 ERRERLLA
+1037 EGRERLLA

>member
-1 MHFQKLRLSGFKS
+1 LHFQKLRLSGFKS

-56 MRADGMDDVI
+56 MRAEGMDDVI

-92 PPRFNDNAV
+92 PPRFNDHEV

-113 SVYRING
+113 SAYRING
-120 TETRAKDVQLLFA
+120 VETRAKDVQLLFA

-186 AAEANLARLDDVAQE
+186 AAEANLARLDDVAEE
-201 IEGGLN
+201 IESGLS
-207 RLKRDARQADKY
+207 RLKRDARQAEKY

-228 LQGAALYAR
+228 VQGAALYAR
-237 WAEAR
+237 WAEAK
-242 TALTA
+242 AGLEA
-247 AEREQALAAQAVELT
+247 AERDQAAAAQAVEQG
-262 ARAAAEASEA
+262 ARAAAKASEA
-272 ALTAAHA
+272 ALTAINA
-279 LEPLRQE
+279 LEPLRSE
-286 TLVAAAVLQR
+286 TMIAAAVLQR
-296 LAVERDRLERDAEQ
+296 LAVERDRLERNAEQ
-310 AQAQA
+310 AQAEA
-315 ARLTADLQRN
+315 ARLDVELKRN
-325 ADDQAR
+325 ADDLAR

-357 ASAPTRL
+357 ASAPGRL
-364 PSLEKTHAAAR
+364 PTLKQTDAAAK

-384 MERIAGEAAAQA
+384 MERIAGEAASQAAQRQAALAAAQA
-396 ARRQAVQAAARA
+396 GR
-408 TKDQAER
+408 DQAER
-415 AHAAAMTRAAE
+415 EFAAAQARAAD

-432 RTQQA
+432 RAQQA
-437 ITAARTERASLPDVG
+437 LQ
-452 PDAARAQHALADA
+452 AARAERAGLQDAGPDIAHAEQVLSGAVA
-465 SAALAAAREALE
+465 ELAAARQALDR
-477 QAEADR
+477 AEAER
-483 TAALAAEVA
+483 TAALSAEVA

-505 RLKSEADGLT
+505 RFKSEADGLT
-515 QLTASTG
+515 QLTSATP
-522 AAKTPYRSALDQI
+522 KTKVPYRAALEQI
-535 ALEPGYEAAVA
+535 TPEPGYEVAVA
-546 AAFGEDLDAALDAK
+546 AAFGEDLDAALDPER
-560 LGQTPPARDE
+560 GPAAP
-570 SAFWAHDFWAGG
+570 AFWAPGFWADGQ
-582 RAMIPIWPEG
+582 AALPAWPPG
-592 ATPLSAF
+592 ALPLAAV
-599 VAAPEALAGRL
+599 VAAPEPLAGRL

-625 RDLPVGA
+625 SGLPIGA
-632 RLVSKAGDLW
+632 RLVSRAGDLW
-642 RWDGFTARAGAP
+642 RWDGYTERAGAP

-666 LAELAAKI
+666 LAELAEKI
-674 AALAP
+674 VARAP

-685 AAHRA
+685 ETHRA
-690 AEAKVRQAD
+690 AQERVRQA
-699 EIARSARK
+699 EEAVRAARQ
-707 RPETAERAAAAA
+707 PPLTAERAVAGA
-719 RETVER
+719 RETMER
-725 VARELNRIE
+725 LARERTRIE
-734 VRAQSLDD
+734 ARAQALDESLI
-742 SLTRLDAEA
+742 RL
-751 QEAEA
+751 AEA
-756 AWTRAY
+756 AGEAETAWSRAQL
-762 TDAQATEAAVR
+762 DLEAAQAAADR
-773 QALDAA
+773 ARDDAAAPDGDAA
-779 AAPEEDAAE
+779 AAASAT
-788 AAEAAAVLM
+788 ALLM

-802 LATARDAETRARAAL
+802 LATARDAEARARAAL
-817 DAEVR
+817 DAEIR
-822 AVDGRLRRREGLTR
+822 AVDGRLRRHEGLSR
-836 DQEGWRKRSA
+836 DQESWRKRA
-846 AASARLDA
+846 AAAAARLDA
-854 LEAERSLIAAALAD
+854 LEAERSAISAALNA
-868 ARTRP
+868 ARARP
-873 AALAEQLDRFLSSF
+873 AELGEHLDRFLSGF
-887 ATAQTRQTQAVDAL
+887 EAAQTRQSRANEAL
-901 KAAEKIAGDHDR
+901 KAAEATAAELDR
-913 AARAADQAASE
+913 AARAADSLASRT
-924 AREERAAVSA
+924 REERAAVSA
-934 RLEGA
+934 RREGA
-939 AARLTAA
+939 QARMDAA
-946 ADAVR
+946 ADALT
-951 ETTTLEPEALAARI
+951 ETTQLQPEALAARI
-965 AQEAVAI
+965 AADAVAI

-978 VEGHLRALERE
+978 VDGHLRALERE
-989 REALGPVNLRAEEEL
+989 REALGAVNLRAEEEL
-1004 TERSGRLQTLLS
+1004 AERSGRLQTLMA

-1027 LRDGVDALNA
+1027 LRDGVNALNA
-1037 ERRERLLA
+1037 EGRDRLLA

-1082 EIYACPPGK
+1082 EIFACPPGK
-1091 RLAALSLMSGGE
+1091 RLAGLSLMSGGE

-1118 NPAPVCVLDE
+1118 NPTPVCVLDE

-1185 VSVDLRQASAMVE
+1185 VSVDLRQASAMVDA
-1198 G
+1198 

>member
-21 RIEAGLTGVV
+21 RIEAGLTGIV

-56 MRADGMDDVI
+56 MRAEGMDDVI

-92 PPRFNDNAV
+92 PPRFNDHAV

-120 TETRAKDVQLLFA
+120 AETRAKDVQLLFA

-201 IEGGLN
+201 IESGLN

-228 LQGAALYAR
+228 LQSAALYAR
-237 WAEAR
+237 WAEAK
-242 TALTA
+242 AGLA
-247 AEREQALAAQAVELT
+247 AAQHDQALAAQAVEQT
-262 ARAAAEASEA
+262 ARAAAQASEA
-272 ALTAAHA
+272 ALTAAQA
-279 LEPLRQE
+279 LDPLRQE
-286 TLVAAAVLQR
+286 TMVAAAVLQR

-310 AQAQA
+310 AQAEA
-315 ARLTADLQRN
+315 ARLANDLRRN
-325 ADDQAR
+325 ADDQDR
-331 EGQMASDAGAAL
+331 EGQMASDANAAL
-343 ERLALDLA
+343 ERLASDLA

-357 ASAPTRL
+357 ASAPSRL
-364 PSLEKTHAAAR
+364 PALEQTHAASQ
-375 AERAAAEAQ
+375 AERAAAEAK

-396 ARRQAVQAAARA
+396 ARRQAAQAAIRA
-408 TKDQAER
+408 TLEQAER
-415 AHAAAMTRAAE
+415 AHAAALTRAAE
-426 AKLRRD
+426 ARLRRD

-437 ITAARTERASLPDVG
+437 IQ
-452 PDAARAQHALADA
+452 AARAERSGLPNVSPEAARAEQALLDA
-465 SAALAAAREALE
+465 LAALAAARESLE
-477 QAEADR
+477 HAEADR
-483 TAALAAEVA
+483 AAALATEVA
-492 ARDAARRLDDDLR
+492 ARDAARRLDDNLR
-505 RLKSEADGLT
+505 RLKSEADGLK
-515 QLTASTG
+515 QLTASS
-522 AAKTPYRSALDQI
+522 ASPKTPYRAALDQV
-535 ALEPGYEAAVA
+535 APEPGYEAAVA
-546 AAFGEDLDAALDAK
+546 AAFGEDLDAALDPK
-560 LGQTPPARDE
+560 LGPTAP
-570 SAFWAHDFWAGG
+570 AFWEPEFWAGG
-582 RAMIPIWPEG
+582 RAALPVWPQG
-592 ATPLSAF
+592 ASPLSAV

-610 AMTALVEAADGARLQ
+610 AMTALVQAADGARLQ
-625 RDLPVGA
+625 SALPIGA

-642 RWDGFTARAGAP
+642 RWDGYTERAGAP

-661 AQKAR
+661 AQIAR
-666 LAELAAKI
+666 LAELASNI

-679 DAQAAL
+679 DAEAA
-685 AAHRA
+685 AASHRA
-690 AEAKVRQAD
+690 AEAKARQAD
-699 EIARSARK
+699 EAVRAARK
-707 RPETAERAAAAA
+707 PPEAAERAVAAA
-719 RETVER
+719 RETAER
-725 VARELNRIE
+725 LARDRARIE
-734 VRAQSLDD
+734 VRAQALDESLA
-742 SLTRLDAEA
+742 RLGDEVADAETL
-751 QEAEA
+751 
-756 AWTRAY
+756 WTRASME
-762 TDAQATEAAVR
+762 TEATAAAFQ
-773 QALDAA
+773 QAKDEA
-779 AAPEEDAAE
+779 AAPDSDATQAQ
-788 AAEAAAVLM
+788 ASSAILM
-797 RGRQA
+797 QGRQT
-802 LATARDAETRARAAL
+802 LAMAREAETRARAAL

-822 AVDGRLRRREGLTR
+822 AVDGRLRRREGLSR
-836 DQEGWRKRSA
+836 DQDGWRKRAGA
-846 AASARLDA
+846 AAARLEA
-854 LEAERSLIAAALAD
+854 LEAERSGVAQALAAAKI
-868 ARTRP
+868 RP
-873 AALAEQLDRFLSSF
+873 TELAEQLDRFLSSF
-887 ATAQTRQTQAVDAL
+887 NAAQTRQTEGVEAL
-901 KAAEKIAGDHDR
+901 KAAEAIAGDNDR
-913 AARAADQAASE
+913 AARLADSAASQ

-934 RLEGA
+934 RLEA
-939 AARLTAA
+939 ADARLVAA

-951 ETTTLEPEALAARI
+951 EATQLEPEALAARI
-965 AQEAVAI
+965 AEEAVAI
-972 PSDPAA
+972 PSDPSA

-989 REALGPVNLRAEEEL
+989 RETLGAVNLRAEEEL
-1004 TERSGRLQTLLS
+1004 AERSGRLQTLLA

-1037 ERRERLLA
+1037 EGRERLLA

-1082 EIYACPPGK
+1082 EIFACPPGK

-1198 G
+1198 A